1 MVVEEVIDER
11 ADEAN
16 ALLPAGQ
23 QQPIMEEDLDDSI
36 EFEQDSDSDE
46 IDSWTVGE
54 EGPVALGS
62 PESSLKENQ
71 KYSSI
76 L

>member
-36 EFEQDSDSDE
+36 EFE
-46 IDSWTVGE
+46 
-54 EGPVALGS
+54 
-62 PESSLKENQ
+62 
-71 KYSSI
+71 
-76 L
+76 